1 MGRGSRRARRGRA
14 DRANDDHERRG
25 AARLAV
31 YEDPIDDTT
40 GDAREREARRII
52 EAVVLAAIEPVG
64 PGLLAQ
70 LVELPAARIEEL
82 CAELADEYERTG
94 RGFVLTRVAGGYRF
108 HTHPYLAPYVE
119 RFVLEGQHARL
130 SGPAFETLA
139 IIAYKQPI
147 SRAQISAIRGVDVE
161 SVLSTLL
168 RRGYI
173 EEVGR
178 DPGPGQAVMYG
189 TTREFLERLGLDSLA
204 DLPPLGDF
212 VPAPDVVDAL
222 ERGLRV
228 SDDPA
233 PNP

>member
-1 MGRGSRRARRGRA
+1 MAPLHLRPA
-14 DRANDDHERRG
+14 
-25 AARLAV
+25 
-31 YEDPIDDTT
+31 
-40 GDAREREARRII
+40 I
-52 EAVVLAAIEPVG
+52 EALLFSSDQPLTLA
-64 PGLLAQ
+64 LLADA
-70 LVELPAARIEEL
+70 LEAEPADVS
-82 CAELADEYERTG
+82 AELAALGDEYRSRSAGVELREM
-94 RGFVLTRVAGGYRF
+94 AGGWMI
-108 HTHPYLAPYVE
+108 TTTPE
-119 RFVLEGQHARL
+119 QHEWVARMLRGKRRMRL
-130 SGPAFETLA
+130 SRAALETLA

>member
-1 MGRGSRRARRGRA
+1 VY
-14 DRANDDHERRG
+14 DDP
-25 AARLAV
+25 L
-31 YEDPIDDTT
+31 EDATQGLRDH
-40 GDAREREARRII
+40 EARRVV
-52 EAVVLAAIEPVG
+52 EAVVMAATDPVEPG
-64 PGLLAQ
+64 FLAQ
-70 LVELPAARIEEL
+70 LVELPVARIEEL
-82 CAELADEYERTG
+82 CRELADEYEAGG
-94 RGFVLTRVAGGYRF
+94 RGFVLVKVAGGYRYQ
-108 HTHPYLAPYVE
+108 THPDLSAYVE

-130 SGPAFETLA
+130 SAPAFETLA

-161 SVLSTLL
+161 SVLMTLL

-173 EEVGR
+173 AEVGR

-212 VPAPDVVDAL
+212 VPASDVVDAL

-233 PNP
+233 PST

>member
-1 MGRGSRRARRGRA
+1 MYDDPLDEATQSLRA
-14 DRANDDHERRG
+14 H
-25 AARLAV
+25 
-31 YEDPIDDTT
+31 
-40 GDAREREARRII
+40 EARRVV
-52 EAVVLAAIEPVG
+52 EAVVMAATDPVEPSF
-64 PGLLAQ
+64 LAQ
-70 LVELPAARIEEL
+70 LLELAVASIEEL
-82 CAELADEYERTG
+82 CRELAAEYDDAG
-94 RGFVLTRVAGGYRF
+94 RGFVLVKVAGGYRYQ
-108 HTHPYLAPYVE
+108 THPDSSPYVE
-119 RFVLEGQHARL
+119 RFVLEGQHSRL
-130 SGPAFETLA
+130 SAPAFETLA
-139 IIAYKQPI
+139 IVAYKQPI